1 MSGIA
6 NTETTPTARAE
17 VLAARW
23 QALHAAGQEIG
34 TMAALAPEPFD
45 SGLEGFPARIEAR
58 GGARLVLASDGIA
71 DLDAILQPGLIALR
85 TILARGQDTTAPA
98 LALWREFHALRTALL
113 SLAPETEV
121 ETEAETANPPVA
133 A

>member
-6 NTETTPTARAE
+6 NTETTATARAE
-17 VLAARW
+17 ALAARW

-34 TMAALAPEPFD
+34 AMAALAPEPFD
-45 SGLEGFPARIEAR
+45 SELESFPARIEAR

-71 DLDAILQPGLIALR
+71 DLDAILRPGLVALR
-85 TILARGQDTTAPA
+85 TIHARGQDTTAPA

-113 SLAPETEV
+113 SLAIEIQAEV
-121 ETEAETANPPVA
+121 ETANPQVA

>member
-1 MSGIA
+1 MSGIT
-6 NTETTPTARAE
+6 NTETTVTARAE
-17 VLAARW
+17 ALAARW

-34 TMAALAPEPFD
+34 AMAALAPEPFD
-45 SGLEGFPARIEAR
+45 EQLAGFPARIKAR
-58 GGARLVLASDGIA
+58 GGARLALASEGVA

-85 TILARGQDTTAPA
+85 TIHARGQDTTAPA

-113 SLAPETEV
+113 GLAIDTQAEV
-121 ETEAETANPPVA
+121 ETANPQVA